1 MSTET
6 FSRSFRG
13 YRRSEVDTAK
23 MRSDLRIEQL
33 EFELSNMTQRANAM
47 QIEIRD
53 LYSRIDDLRE
63 RENSLSASLDE
74 MRARRD
80 QIDREAEARA
90 RQVILAAEERSATLK
105 TEGLRQVGE
114 LQRQVEQ
121 LLGMRSGLTHALQRL
136 SEDIAG
142 AMARVAAAPA
152 TAIDHPVEHHVE
164 RWADERRGSS
174 EPGVGPVC
182 SVASAR
188 SGTPSTSRQPRGS
201 RTSASLAYR
210 RRGQHLAAAHVC
222 ADAGPKVDRLVRAG
236 ERCRPLGAQR
246 ERLPGHV
253 ELERLVGRL
262 GAAAKRSEC
271 FTARVPVD
279 RPTVVGVDEREI
291 LELVAAVDVRHAG
304 RRQLSSSWAERDPPP
319 SARDLVEERIV
330 DPISSPPRARVLL
343 TARSCSSSG
352 VSQFEV
358 TFPSRSAFCR

>member
-13 YRRSEVDTAK
+13 YRRSEVDSAK

-33 EFELSNMTQRANAM
+33 EFELSNMTQRASSM

-80 QIDREAEARA
+80 QIDRDSEARA

-164 RWADERRGSS
+164 HWSDERRG
-174 EPGVGPVC
+174 
-182 SVASAR
+182 
-188 SGTPSTSRQPRGS
+188 TS
-201 RTSASLAYR
+201 
-210 RRGQHLAAAHVC
+210 
-222 ADAGPKVDRLVRAG
+222 
-236 ERCRPLGAQR
+236 
-246 ERLPGHV
+246 
-253 ELERLVGRL
+253 
-262 GAAAKRSEC
+262 
-271 FTARVPVD
+271 
-279 RPTVVGVDEREI
+279 
-291 LELVAAVDVRHAG
+291 
-304 RRQLSSSWAERDPPP
+304 
-319 SARDLVEERIV
+319 
-330 DPISSPPRARVLL
+330 
-343 TARSCSSSG
+343 
-352 VSQFEV
+352 
-358 TFPSRSAFCR
+358 